1 MRAGGFQW
9 IQVML
14 RAPVQIRA
22 KVGIGMHA
30 RLTFNWAR
38 YARAAIRSLSKWGGR
53 TWVITVVVM
62 T

>member
-1 MRAGGFQW
+1 LNR
-9 IQVML
+9 
-14 RAPVQIRA
+14 
-22 KVGIGMHA
+22 
-30 RLTFNWAR
+30 AR